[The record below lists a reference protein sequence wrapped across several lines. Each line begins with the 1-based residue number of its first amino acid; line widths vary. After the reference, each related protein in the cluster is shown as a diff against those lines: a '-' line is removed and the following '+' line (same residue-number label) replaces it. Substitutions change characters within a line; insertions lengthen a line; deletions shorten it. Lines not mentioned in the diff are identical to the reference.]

1 MFSQRTK
8 VIAHDLVAITAAWGI
23 AMVARFNFSL
33 PPEPYLSAGLS
44 ALPVVLIAQAIVAR
58 HFGLYKGMWRFAS
71 IPDLWNIIRAAII
84 GAVLI
89 AIALFVINRLENIPR
104 SIPIL
109 YPFFLIFF
117 LGGPRLGYRFWKD
130 HTLSL
135 KNISGGQRVIIVG
148 AGSGGETLIRDMI
161 RDGAYIPVGFVDDR
175 AELTK
180 ARIHGVPVLGTI
192 AELPALVSRYEVES
206 LMIAVPSATNTEM
219 QHIVEQCERS
229 GVPFRTLP
237 RIQDIVSGRVGL
249 QQIREVSIDDL
260 LGREKVELD
269 WHAIRQAVVGKTI
282 LVTGGGGS
290 IGSELCRQIAQLG
303 AGSITVFDKS
313 EFNLYQIESEL
324 HAEYP
329 QLQIQCVL
337 GDVCDHE
344 GVEALFNHHQP
355 QIVFHAAAY
364 KHVPML
370 EKAARE
376 GVRNNVI
383 GSYEIIEAADRH
395 QCESFVLI
403 STDKAVKPSSIMGAT
418 KRFAELLCETKNRE
432 SDTRYMTVRFG
443 NVLGSTGSVVPLF
456 RKQIRNG
463 GPVTVTHPEATRFFM
478 TIPEACQ
485 LILQATAMG
494 QGGEIFVLDMGE
506 SVNISYLAEQMI
518 RLSGH
523 EPGADINIVYTGLRP
538 GEKLAEELFRDDE
551 NLEST
556 THEKLRLANHV
567 RSERRE
573 VLLTYQAFKA
583 GVQACDDKAVRA
595 TLLSAIPELSAN
607 ESADQDGPTILNFKI
622 KPK

>member
-1 MFSQRTK
+1 
-8 VIAHDLVAITAAWGI
+8 
-23 AMVARFNFSL
+23 
-33 PPEPYLSAGLS
+33 
-44 ALPVVLIAQAIVAR
+44 
-58 HFGLYKGMWRFAS
+58 RFAS
-71 IPDLWNIIRAAII
+71 IPDLWNIIRAALI
-84 GAVLI
+84 GAVVV
-89 AIALFVINRLENIPR
+89 AITLFVINRLENIPR

-117 LGGPRLGYRFWKD
+117 LGGPRLAYRFWKD

-135 KNISGGQRVIIVG
+135 KNMSGGQRVIIIG

-175 AELTK
+175 TELTK
-180 ARIHGVPVLGTI
+180 ARIHGIPVLGTLV
-192 AELPALVSRYEVES
+192 ELPALVSRYEVES
-206 LMIAVPSATNTEM
+206 LVIAVPSASNTEM
-219 QHIVEQCERS
+219 QHIVEHCERA

-237 RIQDIVSGRVGL
+237 KIQDIVSGRVGL
-249 QQIREVSIDDL
+249 QEIRDVSIDDL

-269 WHAIRQAVVGKTI
+269 WEAIREAVVSKTI

-303 AGSITVFDKS
+303 AGNIIIYDKS
-313 EFNLYQIESEL
+313 EFNLYQIENEL
-324 HAEYP
+324 RASFP
-329 QLQIQCVL
+329 QIPIACVL

-344 GVEALFNHHQP
+344 GVQTLFKNHKP

-370 EKAARE
+370 ERAARE
-376 GVRNNVI
+376 GVRNNI
-383 GSYEIIEAADRH
+383 LGTYEIVEATH
-395 QCESFVLI
+395 NHSCESFVLI
-403 STDKAVKPSSIMGAT
+403 STDKAVRPSSIMGAT

-456 RKQIRNG
+456 KQQIKNG
-463 GPVTVTHPEATRFFM
+463 GPLTVTHPDATRYFM
-478 TIPEACQ
+478 TIPESCQ

-494 QGGEIFVLDMGE
+494 EGGEIFVLDMGE
-506 SVNISYLAEQMI
+506 SVNITYLAEQLI

-523 EPGADINIVYTGLRP
+523 EPGKDINIVYTGLRP

-551 NLEST
+551 NLSST
-556 THEKLRLANHV
+556 EHNKLHLANHV
-567 RSERRE
+567 RTERRE
-573 VLLTYQAFKA
+573 VLTTYEEFKLSVA
-583 GVQACDDKAVRA
+583 DCDDARVRE
-595 TLLSAIPELSAN
+595 TLLLAIPELSQN
-607 ESADQDGPTILNFKI
+607 GGQDQDGPTILNFRI